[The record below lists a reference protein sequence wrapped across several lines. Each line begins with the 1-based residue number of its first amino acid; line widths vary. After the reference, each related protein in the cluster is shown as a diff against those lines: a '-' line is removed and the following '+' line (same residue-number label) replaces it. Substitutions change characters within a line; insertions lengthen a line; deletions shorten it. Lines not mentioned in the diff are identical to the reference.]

1 MASAESQSMPTHFGF
16 LLLDDFTLISMS
28 SAIETLRMANRV
40 AGSQVYRWQM
50 VSRDGGP
57 VTASDG
63 LSINADFGIGDEVRS
78 RTVEAIVVCGGE
90 GVERFAA
97 KPVLR
102 WLRAC
107 SARGLALGS
116 ACTGSYVLAK
126 SGLLDGYRCSI
137 HWENYAAL
145 TLGFPKVAVSRSIY
159 TIDRD
164 RFTSSGGTAP
174 MDMMLYFVRRQLGTE
189 ISAGVADQFV
199 HDRIRDTRDRQHV
212 PLRHIVGGQSA
223 KLVAAVE
230 LMECNIREPFSQ
242 VELASYV
249 GLSRRQLQRLF
260 QKYLLCSPSH
270 YYLQLRLERARQLL
284 FQTDL
289 SIVEISAQTGF
300 VSSSHFSTTYKELF
314 GNTPS
319 ADRADR

>member
-1 MASAESQSMPTHFGF
+1 MAKAEPHELPKAFGL

-40 AGSQVYRWQM
+40 AGSRVYSWRM
-50 VSRDGGP
+50 ISKDGGA

-63 LSINADFGIGDEVRS
+63 LSINADFGIGDEIRS
-78 RTVEAIVVCGGE
+78 RTVDAIVVCGGE
-90 GVERFAA
+90 GVERFAV

-107 SARGLALGS
+107 SARGLTLGS
-116 ACTGSYVLAK
+116 TCTGSYVLAK
-126 SGLLDGYRCSI
+126 AGLLDGYRCSI

-145 TLGFPKVAVSRSIY
+145 SLGFPKIAVSRSIY
-159 TIDRD
+159 TVDRD

-174 MDMMLYFVRRQLGTE
+174 MDMMLYFVRRQLGPD

-199 HDRIRDTRDRQHV
+199 HERIRDTRDRQHV
-212 PLRHIVGGQSA
+212 PLRYVVGGQSK

-230 LMECNIREPFSQ
+230 LMETNIREPFSQ

-284 FQTDL
+284 FQTDF
-289 SIVEISAQTGF
+289 SIVEIAAQTGF
-300 VSSSHFSTTYKELF
+300 VSSSHFSTTYKELY
-314 GNTPS
+314 GNTPN
-319 ADRADR
+319 AERAAK